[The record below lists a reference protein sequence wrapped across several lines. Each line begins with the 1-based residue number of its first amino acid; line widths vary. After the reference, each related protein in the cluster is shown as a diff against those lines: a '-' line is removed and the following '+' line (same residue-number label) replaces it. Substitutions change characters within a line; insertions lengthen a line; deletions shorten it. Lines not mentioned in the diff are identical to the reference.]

1 MPAICLV
8 SCLIIMYLSFPSW
21 FPITYIETLF
31 IFLVSGVQR
40 FWWLDTCVY
49 FTFLSVFFILSFPRS
64 VGTLSSYIPLHQF
77 LLQLCLS
84 VSLIIGFYNFSFH
97 SFMCV
102 CMCNVFMVCVCAHIY
117 AGPCACVCIYL
128 EARGW
133 CVFLCLSLPYTWRQ
147 VFHFNLKLTVTAV
160 FAC

>member
-1 MPAICLV
+1 MSAICLV

-40 FWWLDTCVY
+40 LWWLDTCVY
-49 FTFLSVFFILSFPRS
+49 FPFLSVFFILSFPRS

-102 CMCNVFMVCVCAHIY
+102 CMCNVFMVCVCPRIYRSMCTCVHIF
-117 AGPCACVCIYL
+117 GGQRL
-128 EARGW
+128 M
-133 CVFLCLSLPYTWRQ
+133 CLSLSLSTLYMEAGLSLQPKTYCYCC
-147 VFHFNLKLTVTAV
+147 F
-160 FAC
+160 C